1 MPRVDITNRMAE
13 LEKRRTVTLTV
24 TEDCNLRCRYCYEP
38 NKSRERYMSREVAQ
52 DAIRFYMQEESELE
66 VVEFDFFGGEPMLA
80 FDLIR
85 EVVDWFH
92 QQEWSRNHLFFI
104 GTNGTL
110 LTDEMKSWLVAN
122 KQCVYMGISLD
133 GNKTAHDLNRSNS
146 YDRVRENLPFFMEH
160 WPDQPVKMTISAE
173 TIPHVADSIID
184 LEELGVLFSA
194 NVVFENIWGT
204 PEQKAELLETYR
216 QQLERLVEYYLCHP
230 DLVPATLLNRRVEM
244 INVGRPAGEECIRWC
259 GAGHEMMVIG
269 VDGGR
274 YPCHRFMPWVTGRE
288 VPTGPVNHQAS
299 WRPEMCT
306 NCRLVALCPTCAG
319 YNWQENGD
327 SGLRST
333 YHCEA
338 FKLEVLASARLQ
350 ALRLLQRQPEELV
363 NLSSDELYQTK
374 LRLDAILD
382 FAEHGI

>member
-1 MPRVDITNRMAE
+1 
-13 LEKRRTVTLTV
+13 
-24 TEDCNLRCRYCYEP
+24 
-38 NKSRERYMSREVAQ
+38 
-52 DAIRFYMQEESELE
+52 
-66 VVEFDFFGGEPMLA
+66 
-80 FDLIR
+80 
-85 EVVDWFH
+85 
-92 QQEWSRNHLFFI
+92 
-104 GTNGTL
+104 

-274 YPCHRFMPWVTGRE
+274 YPCHRFMPWVTARE